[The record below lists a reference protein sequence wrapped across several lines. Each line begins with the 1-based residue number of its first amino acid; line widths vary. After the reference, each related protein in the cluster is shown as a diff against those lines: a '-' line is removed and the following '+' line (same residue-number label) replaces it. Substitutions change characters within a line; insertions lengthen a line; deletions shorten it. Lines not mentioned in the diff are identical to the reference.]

1 MAKIFTY
8 RGKTLEELKAMPL
21 EDFARLVKSRIRR
34 KLLTRGL
41 TPEEKKFIE
50 NVKKAPAEKFI
61 KTHLRDMPVLPV
73 MVGRKIGIHN
83 GKEYVPVNIVA
94 EMIGMRL
101 GDLSITIK
109 RVKHSGPGIGA
120 TRGSKFIPLK

>member
-8 RGKTLEELKAMPL
+8 RGKTLEELKML
-21 EDFARLVKSRIRR
+21 SLDDFAKLVKSRMRR
-34 KLLTRGL
+34 KLLRRGL
-41 TPEEKKFIE
+41 TEQEKKFIE
-50 NVKKAPAEKFI
+50 NLKKAPADKFI
-61 KTHLRDMPVLPV
+61 RTHLRDMPVLPI

-83 GKEYVPVNIVA
+83 GKEYVPVDIA
-94 EMIGMRL
+94 PEMIGQRL
-101 GDLSITIK
+101 GDFSITIK